1 MGGQVLFEYLE
12 SHEAARKAT
21 GPTAGLL
28 QLTPALDALRAE
40 SGLSGVI
47 LDGERFDI
55 GGVLSPTLTLALALT
70 LALT

>member
-40 SGLSGVI
+40 SGLSGVL

-55 GGVLSPTLTLALALT
+55 GGIHIRHITPIMYITLTLT
-70 LALT
+70 